1 MIAPHAPSRPTRVAV
16 VDDDPGVVE
25 WLGEELRHAGFETTG
40 FTDPERALARL
51 PGAAFDLVIADVEMP
66 KLRGLDL
73 LTAAL
78 ARDPDLLVLLITAFG
93 SIDLAMQAVRRGA
106 CDFVAKP
113 FKIEVLLH
121 AIERALRERQMR
133 REIVALRSER
143 AAAPSDLVARS
154 ASMQAVVALA
164 RRAALSDATVLLTGE
179 SGSGKSALA
188 RMIHD
193 ESLRC
198 AGPFLPINC
207 AALPPALAE
216 SELFGVKKGAFTD
229 ARADRKGV
237 FAAAGGGTLLLD
249 EVCELP
255 LELQAKLLQ
264 VLETG
269 RVRAVGATDEIAV
282 NTRVLAATNQ
292 PIEERV
298 NDGRF
303 RADLYWR
310 LNVIRVATPPL
321 RERREDIPAL
331 AQVLLA
337 RACRR
342 LKRPELALSQAA
354 LHRLAAH
361 DWPGNVR
368 ELANRIERAVAL
380 SDADAIGPEELA
392 PAPLEPSLG
401 ARPLSEMARDY
412 ARRVL
417 EAHRGNKSAAAR
429 ALGIDRRTLYRML

>member
-1 MIAPHAPSRPTRVAV
+1 MNAPVTPRRPVRIAV
-16 VDDDPGVVE
+16 VDDDAGVVD
-25 WLGEELRHAGFETTG
+25 WLTEELRHAGMEVAG
-40 FTDPERALARL
+40 FTDPELALVRL
-51 PGAAFDLVIADVEMP
+51 PGAGFDLVVADVEMP

-73 LTAAL
+73 LTSAL
-78 ARDPDLLVLLITAFG
+78 ARDPELLVLLITAFG

-133 REIVALRSER
+133 RELVALRSDR

-154 ASMQAVVALA
+154 AAMQAVVALA

-207 AALPPALAE
+207 AALPPSLAE
-216 SELFGVKKGAFTD
+216 SEVVGVEKGAFTD

-269 RVRAVGATDEIAV
+269 RVRSVGATEEVTV
-282 NTRVLAATNQ
+282 NARVVAATNQ
-292 PIEERV
+292 AIEERV
-298 NDGRF
+298 QSGRF

-310 LNVIRVATPPL
+310 LNVIRIALPPL
-321 RERREDIPAL
+321 RERREDVPAL
-331 AQVLLA
+331 AQSLLA
-337 RACRR
+337 RACRKLR
-342 LKRPELALSQAA
+342 RPELALSTAA
-354 LHRLAAH
+354 LQRLAAH

-380 SDADAIGPEELA
+380 SDVDAIRPEDLE
-392 PAPLEPSLG
+392 PAPLEPSF
-401 ARPLSEMARDY
+401 ASRPLSEMARDY

-417 EAHRGNKSAAAR
+417 EAHSGNKSAAAR